1 MCESEA
7 DELSGEDSE
16 SSSEPEMDFSHK
28 NKKSGV
34 SASDKITPSRSAT
47 TFVSIFVISD
57 KAAATSLDCLW
68 SDGNGLDDLALQ
80 KLASVTL
87 FSLVG
92 RVTLAPKHSFLEA

>member
-7 DELSGEDSE
+7 DESSGEDSE

-47 TFVSIFVISD
+47 TFVSVFVIR
-57 KAAATSLDCLW
+57 TRL
-68 SDGNGLDDLALQ
+68 LQ
-80 KLASVTL
+80 LHWTAFGQMVMDWMILPCKNWLL
-87 FSLVG
+87 
-92 RVTLAPKHSFLEA
+92 